1 MVCAKCGKK
10 IDVFDTSNVTLKF
23 EDGLSMC
30 RIFNLCSRCGNSL
43 MTQFIEKTNESEN
56 KNEESKETD

>member
-10 IDVFDTSNVTLKF
+10 IDLFDPSNVTLKF
-23 EDGLSMC
+23 EDGLSLC
-30 RIFNLCSRCGNSL
+30 RVFNLCSKCGCNL
-43 MTQFIEKTNESEN
+43 MTQFIEKTKKAEQ